1 MNQLGSICC
10 GCIAGFNPSQR
21 FKRRIKIDNNIIME
35 KSHIIIIIIDDSD
48 IVTVISIMDVGYIF
62 AVSNV
67 PMMVL
72 LK

>member
-35 KSHIIIIIIDDSD
+35 KSHIIIIDDSD
-48 IVTVISIMDVGYIF
+48 IITVIPIMDVGYIC